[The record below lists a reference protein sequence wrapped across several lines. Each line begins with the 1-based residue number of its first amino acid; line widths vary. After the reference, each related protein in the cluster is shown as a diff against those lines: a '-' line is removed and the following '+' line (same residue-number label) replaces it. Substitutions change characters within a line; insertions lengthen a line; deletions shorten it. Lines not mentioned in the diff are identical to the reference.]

1 MPIFNGN
8 KKYNNFLSSKVLQE
22 DHFLKKIYKKKCY
35 VVKSEKYIKFFKN
48 YENSFIFLKTKKK
61 ISKKNYSEG
70 KLKFIGINKTYQK
83 KIQLNEKYLKRTDVS
98 YKVNLKKV
106 EKKLV
111 IDIAYKNFKFSRF
124 HLDRRLP
131 VRKSNLVKKHT
142 LKNYFSG
149 DRSDKIFVQFY
160 KNRISGFCLLKFENI
175 NEVRIDLICID
186 KNFSKKGLATD
197 LLKYCLYNLQKL
209 NKKKMIASTQVKN
222 LAAIKL
228 YKKLKFIPKSEL
240 YLYHYIS

>member
-1 MPIFNGN
+1 
-8 KKYNNFLSSKVLQE
+8 
-22 DHFLKKIYKKKCY
+22 
-35 VVKSEKYIKFFKN
+35 
-48 YENSFIFLKTKKK
+48 
-61 ISKKNYSEG
+61 
-70 KLKFIGINKTYQK
+70 
-83 KIQLNEKYLKRTDVS
+83 
-98 YKVNLKKV
+98 
-106 EKKLV
+106 
-111 IDIAYKNFKFSRF
+111 
-124 HLDRRLP
+124 
-131 VRKSNLVKKHT
+131 LVKKHT